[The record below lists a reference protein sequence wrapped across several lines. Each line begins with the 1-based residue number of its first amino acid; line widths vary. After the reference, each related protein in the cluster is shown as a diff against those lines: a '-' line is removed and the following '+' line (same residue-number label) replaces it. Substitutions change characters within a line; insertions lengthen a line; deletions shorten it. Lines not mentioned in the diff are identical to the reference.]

1 MDTTTHCSNA
11 TAPLISV
18 EEARSLVRTMLAT
31 AGGSLALVLCAHWL
45 QGVCGELLVK
55 ASLFQLYFN

>member
-11 TAPLISV
+11 TAPLING
-18 EEARSLVRTMLAT
+18 EEARGLVRTMLAT
-31 AGGSLALVLCAHWL
+31 AGGSLALVVCAHL
-45 QGVCGELLVK
+45 VNGLCGELLVK